1 MRRWVVVVGC
11 GGEVALGIGWVGGVF
26 HRRGGGCGGGW
37 WLWGVAEGWRWVF
50 GGSEVFFA
58 AEVAVVTVGVGVTLG
73 TGCGRGVTRKVL
85 HIRCRGATLVLFCGI
100 CHMAGTCQGAP
111 AQHMAAVGAS
121 GKH

>member
-1 MRRWVVVVGC
+1 MV
-11 GGEVALGIGWVGGVF
+11 
-26 HRRGGGCGGGW
+26 
-37 WLWGVAEGWRWVF
+37 EGWRWVF
-50 GGSEVFFA
+50 GGSEVFFT
-58 AEVAVVTVGVGVTLG
+58 AEVAVVRWWLWGVVVVTVGAEVGCGAVGVGVTLG

-85 HIRCRGATLVLFCGI
+85 HIKCRGATLVLFCGI